1 MHSQWLGEIGK
12 ELHAAMKICVING
25 SPKGSYSITLQ
36 TSLYLEKKFP
46 EHELRYLEA
55 GARIRTLGQDPSEA
69 WKLLEWAD
77 LLLFSYPVYT
87 FLAPSQL
94 HRFIRLMKESGID
107 VSGKYATQITTSKH
121 FYDITAHQYIEDNC
135 QDLGLKVIHGLS
147 ADMEDL
153 TTEQGQKDAV
163 QFMKYVS
170 WCVEND
176 VHEPEKTAGCRLEG
190 EAAGISGKAETKTEN
205 TCQEMSAGNQE
216 SQTCT
221 HENMQPGERNASE
234 SKSEEENA
242 DRKPHAREVVI
253 VADLRSGDTGLE
265 QLIREYEAVCTTP
278 TRLVNLAEY
287 PFQGGCLGCFHCA
300 GDGKCIYK
308 DNFDVFLREQIQT
321 ADAIVYAFSIVDH
334 SMGPQF
340 KMYDDRQFCN
350 GHRTVTEGMPFG
362 YLINGHYEEE
372 SNLRNVIEA
381 RCQVGHNFLAGVG
394 TDKQSIC
401 DMSKRLCYAMENQY
415 VPPRNFWG
423 VGGMKIFRDLIW
435 LMRGLMKA
443 DHEFYKQHGIY
454 DFPQKQ
460 RGKMLVMCLLGA
472 MVRNPKIRA
481 KMGNK
486 MNEGMVAPYRKVIEG
501 ATIDR

>member
-1 MHSQWLGEIGK
+1 
-12 ELHAAMKICVING
+12 MKICVVNG
-25 SPKGSYSITLQ
+25 SPKGSYSITVQ
-36 TSLYLEKKFP
+36 TSLFLEKKFP
-46 EHELRYLEA
+46 EHEFKYLEV
-55 GARIRTLGQDPSEA
+55 GAKIRTLKNDMSESIEM
-69 WKLLEWAD
+69 LTWAD
-77 LLLFSYPVYT
+77 LILFSYPVYT
-87 FLAPSQL
+87 FIAPSQL
-94 HRFIRLMKESGID
+94 HQFIRLIKESKID
-107 VSGKYATQITTSKH
+107 LRGKFATQITTSKH
-121 FYDITAHQYIEDNC
+121 FYDITAHQYVEDNC
-135 QDLGLKVIHGLS
+135 YDLGLKVIHGLS

-153 TTEQGQKDAV
+153 TTAQGQNDAI
-163 QFMKYVS
+163 QFMKYVN

-176 VHEPEKTAGCRLEG
+176 IHEPARNVCEKTCVKEDQIRANDVQNSEPLT
-190 EAAGISGKAETKTEN
+190 EAA
-205 TCQEMSAGNQE
+205 
-216 SQTCT
+216 
-221 HENMQPGERNASE
+221 
-234 SKSEEENA
+234 A
-242 DRKPHAREVVI
+242 DVQNSSHRQIVI
-253 VADLRSGDTGLE
+253 VADLRPCDSKLE
-265 QLIREYEAVCTTP
+265 KLIKEYEKTSPVP
-278 TRLVNLAEY
+278 TRLVNIAEY

-321 ADAIVYAFSIVDH
+321 ADAIVYAFTIVDH

-362 YLINGHYEEE
+362 YIIDGNYDNEP
-372 SNLRNVIEA
+372 NLRSVVEA

-394 TDKQSIC
+394 TDERSIQ
-401 DMSKRLCYAMENQY
+401 DMSKRLCYAMENSY

-443 DHEFYKQHGIY
+443 DHEFYKKHGIY

-460 RGKMLVMCLLGA
+460 RGKMLMMCFLGA

-486 MNEGMVAPYRKVIEG
+486 MNEGMVAPYKKVIET
-501 ATIDR
+501 AKHE